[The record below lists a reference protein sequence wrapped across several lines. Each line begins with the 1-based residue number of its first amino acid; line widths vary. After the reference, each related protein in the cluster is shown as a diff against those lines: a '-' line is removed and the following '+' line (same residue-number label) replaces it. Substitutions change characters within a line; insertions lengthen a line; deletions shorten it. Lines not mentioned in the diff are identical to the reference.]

1 MSTKGGGG
9 RKRQIKELRS
19 NMTELQAQIAA
30 LKKSSEGGGDDAKD
44 DDNELDPADS
54 IRGGKK
60 SKN

>member
-1 MSTKGGGG
+1 
-9 RKRQIKELRS
+9 
-19 NMTELQAQIAA
+19 MTELQAQIAA